1 MKRTILMS
9 LFLCLC
15 LCVGLGAD
23 VHAQEAP
30 PADQLMQDGSQAY
43 QHGDFEQ
50 AVERWTSAVAAYDRS
65 AARPEQIDAL
75 IRLSEAYQSLGRYR
89 TAAIRLDQAKA
100 LAGDRDDPLL
110 SIRILWRRGSLYQ
123 AAGQHAEA
131 ERSLQESLRLAKTL
145 TQAALTAAI
154 LNDLGNLAASQ
165 GKFSDALADYR
176 ESFQTAQAASVKLLA
191 ATSLV
196 NAARVSLP
204 SKQYRESK
212 QRLDQA
218 TGILRELEPSHE
230 QISAFITVGLT
241 YAKLRAFLV
250 ELNQDLTL
258 ASFQALHDAAN
269 AADQLDDRRAS
280 SFAWGYLGKLYE
292 DERRY
297 AEALNVTQQAI
308 LMGQQAAAPEALYRW
323 QWQAGRLLKGLG
335 RPKEAIDAYRQAI
348 VAVQSIRQEVSAAVA
363 EDQPDA
369 SFRETVGAV
378 YFELA
383 DLLLRGSERD
393 ADPQHQ
399 EAVLREARDTVEL
412 FKVAELQ
419 DYFQDDCVQAARSH
433 ATGLEQVSKAAAV
446 IYPIM
451 LQDRLEILVSLPSGM
466 VRKTVPV
473 GAEALTEEIRTF
485 RDFLEK
491 RSTREYLSHAKKL
504 YGWLIQPI
512 EPLWADAGIDT
523 LVIVPD
529 GALRTIPLAALH
541 DGTQFLIKK
550 YAVATTPGVTLTDP
564 RPLDRKGIKLL
575 SVGITE
581 AVQDF
586 PALPHVTR
594 EVETIQ
600 RLYGGTILLNKQFM
614 MSRMEEE
621 LKTHPYS
628 VMHIASHGQFQTEG
642 KDTFLLAYDGK
653 LTMDRLAEYVG
664 MLRFREEPLALITL
678 SACETAAGDDRAALG
693 LAGVAIKA
701 GARSALAS
709 LWFLDDQASSQLV
722 TEFYQQLHD
731 DSVASTAMALQR
743 AQIKFLEHPEY
754 NHPAYWA
761 AFLLLNNWL

>member
-1 MKRTILMS
+1 MTRTILMMLS
-9 LFLCLC
+9 LCLC
-15 LCVGLGAD
+15 AGLGIHVYAE
-23 VHAQEAP
+23 EAP
-30 PADQLMQDGSQAY
+30 SAEQLMKEGSQAY

-50 AVERWTSAVAAYDRS
+50 AVERWAQAVAAYERS

-89 TAAIRLDQAKA
+89 TAALRLDQASV
-100 LAGDRDDPLL
+100 LAGDRDDSLL
-110 SIRILWRRGSLYQ
+110 SIRILWRMGSLYL

-131 ERSLQESLRLAKTL
+131 ERSLQESLRRAKSL
-145 TQAALTAAI
+145 NHAILTAAI
-154 LNDLGNLAASQ
+154 LNDVGNLAAAQ
-165 GKFSDALADYR
+165 GKFDEALAAYT
-176 ESFQTAQAASVKLLA
+176 ESFQTAHAVPAKLLA

-212 QRLDQA
+212 RRLDQA
-218 TGILRELEPSHE
+218 TEILRGLEPSHE

-241 YAKLRAFLV
+241 YAKLRPLLPD
-250 ELNQDLTL
+250 LNTELTL
-258 ASFQALHDAAN
+258 ASFQALHDAARI
-269 AADQLDDRRAS
+269 ADQLGDRRAS

-297 AEALNVTQQAI
+297 VEALEVTTHAI
-308 LMGQQAAAPEALYRW
+308 LMSQQAAAPEALYRW
-323 QWQAGRLLKGLG
+323 QWQAGRLLKALG
-335 RPKEAIDAYRQAI
+335 RSSEAIDAYRKAI
-348 VAVQSIRQEVSAAVA
+348 VAVQSIRPEVSAAA
-363 EDQPDA
+363 SEDQSGA

-378 YFELA
+378 YFQLA
-383 DLLLRGSERD
+383 DLLLQGSERD
-393 ADPQHQ
+393 DDPQKR

-419 DYFQDDCVQAARSH
+419 DYFQDDCVQAAKSRVK
-433 ATGLEQVSKAAAV
+433 GLEGVSKTAAV

-466 VRKTVPV
+466 VRRTVPV
-473 GAEALTEEIRTF
+473 SAEALTEEIRAF
-485 RDFLEK
+485 RTFLEK
-491 RSTREYLSHAKKL
+491 RSTRQYLSHAKTL

-523 LVIVPD
+523 LVMVPD

-541 DGTQFLIKK
+541 DGTEFLIKK

-586 PALPHVTR
+586 PPLPHVAR
-594 EVETIQ
+594 EVETIHQ
-600 RLYGGTILLNKQFM
+600 LYGGTILMNKQFM
-614 MSRMEEE
+614 MSRVEEE

-628 VMHIASHGQFQTEG
+628 VMHIASHGQFQSDSNE
-642 KDTFLLAYDGK
+642 TFLLAYDGK
-653 LTMDRLAEYVG
+653 MTMDRLEEYVG
-664 MLRFREEPLALITL
+664 MLRFREDPLALITL

-722 TEFYQQLHD
+722 TEFYRQLHD
-731 DSVASTAMALQR
+731 DSVASTAIALQR
-743 AQIKFLEHPEY
+743 AQIRFLEHPEY

>member
-1 MKRTILMS
+1 MTRTILVS
-9 LFLCLC
+9 LSLC

-23 VHAQEAP
+23 IYAQEVP
-30 PADQLMQDGSQAY
+30 SVDQLMKEGSQAY

-50 AVERWTSAVAAYDRS
+50 AVERWTSAEAAYERS

-100 LAGDRDDPLL
+100 LAAHRDDSLL
-110 SIRILWRRGSLYQ
+110 SIRIFWRTGSLYQ
-123 AAGQHAEA
+123 AAGQHGEA
-131 ERSLQESLRLAKTL
+131 ERSLQESLRLARTL
-145 TQAALTAAI
+145 PQAALTAAI

-165 GKFSDALADYR
+165 GKFADALAAYT
-176 ESFQTAQAASVKLLA
+176 ESFQTAQAVPVKLLA
-191 ATSLV
+191 ATSQV
-196 NAARVSLP
+196 NAARVSMSL
-204 SKQYRESK
+204 KQYRESK

-218 TGILRELEPSHE
+218 ADILRGLEPSHE

-250 ELNQDLTL
+250 ELNRDLTL
-258 ASFQALHDAAN
+258 ASFQTLHNGAR
-269 AADQLDDRRAS
+269 AADQLGDHRAS

-292 DERRY
+292 DEHRY
-297 AEALNVTQQAI
+297 EEALGVTQQAI
-308 LMGQQAAAPEALYRW
+308 LMGRQAAAPEALYRW
-323 QWQAGRLLKGLG
+323 HWQAGRLLKGLG
-335 RPKEAIDAYRQAI
+335 RPKEAIDSYRQAI
-348 VAVQSIRQEVSAAVA
+348 VAVQSIRPEVSAALA

-393 ADPQHQ
+393 TDPQHQ

-433 ATGLEQVSKAAAV
+433 ATGLELVSKTAAV
-446 IYPIM
+446 IYPII

-473 GAEALTEEIRTF
+473 GAEVLTEEIRAF
-485 RDFLEK
+485 RNFLEK

-504 YGWLIQPI
+504 YEWLIQPI

-586 PALPHVTR
+586 PALPHVSR
-594 EVETIQ
+594 EVETIH

-614 MSRMEEE
+614 MSRVEEE
-621 LKTHPYS
+621 LKAHPYS
-628 VMHIASHGQFQTEG
+628 VMHIASHGQFQSEG

-653 LTMDRLAEYVG
+653 MTMDRLEEYVG

-709 LWFLDDQASSQLV
+709 LWFLDDQASSKLV

-743 AQIKFLEHPEY
+743 AQMKFLEHPEY

>member
-1 MKRTILMS
+1 MTRTILMGLS
-9 LFLCLC
+9 LC

-23 VHAQEAP
+23 VHAQEA
-30 PADQLMQDGSQAY
+30 ATVDQLMKEGSQAY

-50 AVERWTSAVAAYDRS
+50 AVERWTQAAAAYDQS
-65 AARPEQIDAL
+65 SARPEQIDAL
-75 IRLSEAYQSLGRYR
+75 IRVSEAYQALGRNR
-89 TAAIRLDQAKA
+89 TAALRLDQAKA
-100 LAGDRDDPLL
+100 LAADRDDPLL
-110 SIRILWRRGSLYQ
+110 SIRILWRTGSLYQ
-123 AAGQHAEA
+123 AAGQHEEA
-131 ERSLQESLRLAKTL
+131 ERSLQESLRLAKTIPVPV
-145 TQAALTAAI
+145 LTAAI
-154 LNDLGNLAASQ
+154 LNDLGNLAVSQ
-165 GKFSDALADYR
+165 GKFADALAAYNA
-176 ESFQTAQAASVKLLA
+176 SFEMAQAVPAKLLA

-196 NAARVSLP
+196 NAARVLLT
-204 SKQYRESK
+204 SKQHRESK
-212 QRLDQA
+212 ARLDQA
-218 TGILRELEPSHE
+218 AEILRELEPSHE
-230 QISAFITVGLT
+230 QIRAFITVGLT
-241 YAKLRAFLV
+241 YAKLRPLLTD
-250 ELNQDLTL
+250 LNAELTL
-258 ASFQALHDAAN
+258 AAFQALHDAARV
-269 AADQLDDRRAS
+269 ADQLGDRRAS

-297 AEALNVTQQAI
+297 AEALDVTQHAI
-308 LMGQQAAAPEALYRW
+308 LMSQQAAAPEAQYRW
-323 QWQAGRLLKGLG
+323 HWQAGRLLKGLG
-335 RPKEAIDAYRQAI
+335 KPGEAIDAYRKAI
-348 VAVQSIRQEVSAAVA
+348 AAVQSIRPEVSAAVS
-363 EDQPDA
+363 EDQPEA

-383 DLLLRGSERD
+383 DLLLRGSDRND
-393 ADPQHQ
+393 DPQRR

-419 DYFQDDCVQAARSH
+419 DYFQDDCVRAARSH
-433 ATGLEQVSKAAAV
+433 ATGLETVSKTAAV

-473 GAEALTEEIRTF
+473 GAEALTEEIRSF
-485 RDFLEK
+485 RNFLEK
-491 RSTREYLSHAKKL
+491 RSTRQYLSHAKKL
-504 YGWLIQPI
+504 HEWLIQPI
-512 EPLWADAGIDT
+512 EPLWADVGIDT

-550 YAVATTPGVTLTDP
+550 YAIATTPGVTLTDP
-564 RPLDRKGIKLL
+564 RPLDRKGIKIL

-586 PALPHVTR
+586 PALPHVSR
-594 EVETIQ
+594 EVETIHQ
-600 RLYGGTILLNKQFM
+600 LYGGTILLNKQFM
-614 MSRMEEE
+614 MSRVEEE

-628 VMHIASHGQFQTEG
+628 VMHIASHGQFQSEG

-653 LTMDRLAEYVG
+653 MTMDRLEEYVG
-664 MLRFREEPLALITL
+664 MLRFREDPLALITL

-731 DSVASTAMALQR
+731 ESVPSTAMALQR
-743 AQIKFLEHPEY
+743 AQIRFLEHPEY

>member
-1 MKRTILMS
+1 MTRTILVS
-9 LFLCLC
+9 LSLC
-15 LCVGLGAD
+15 LCVGLGVD
-23 VHAQEAP
+23 IHAQEAP
-30 PADQLMQDGSQAY
+30 PADQLMKDGSQAY

-50 AVERWTSAVAAYDRS
+50 AVERWTSAEAAYEKS

-89 TAAIRLDQAKA
+89 TAAIRLDQAKT
-100 LAGDRDDPLL
+100 LAADRGDSLL
-110 SIRILWRRGSLYQ
+110 SIRILWRTGSLYQ
-123 AAGQHAEA
+123 AGGQHAEA
-131 ERSLQESLRLAKTL
+131 ERSLQESFRLAKTL
-145 TQAALTAAI
+145 PQDSLTAAI

-165 GKFSDALADYR
+165 GKFADALAAYR
-176 ESFQTAQAASVKLLA
+176 ESFQTAQAASMKLLA
-191 ATSLV
+191 ATSQV

-204 SKQYRESK
+204 LKQYRECK

-218 TGILRELEPSHE
+218 TGILRGLEPSHE
-230 QISAFITVGLT
+230 QISAFITAGLT

-250 ELNQDLTL
+250 ELNTDLTL
-258 ASFQALHDAAN
+258 AAFQALHDAAR
-269 AADQLDDRRAS
+269 AADQLGDRRAS

-297 AEALNVTQQAI
+297 AEALNVTQHAI

-323 QWQAGRLLKGLG
+323 QWQAGRVLKALG
-335 RPKEAIDAYRQAI
+335 RPKDAIDSYRQAI
-348 VAVQSIRQEVSAAVA
+348 VAVQSIRPEVSAAVA

-433 ATGLEQVSKAAAV
+433 ATGLELVSKTAAV

-473 GAEALTEEIRTF
+473 GAEALTEEIRAF
-485 RDFLEK
+485 RNLLEK

-529 GALRTIPLAALH
+529 GPLRTIPLAALH

-564 RPLDRKGIKLL
+564 RPLDRKGIKIL

-586 PALPHVTR
+586 PALPYVSR

-614 MSRMEEE
+614 MSRVEEE
-621 LKTHPYS
+621 LKAHPYS
-628 VMHIASHGQFQTEG
+628 VMHIASHGQFQSEG

-653 LTMDRLAEYVG
+653 MTMDRLSEYVG

-743 AQIKFLEHPEY
+743 AQIKFLEDPEY

>member
-1 MKRTILMS
+1 MTRTMLVS
-9 LFLCLC
+9 LSLCL
-15 LCVGLGAD
+15 LVGFGAG
-23 VHAQEAP
+23 VEAKEAP
-30 PADQLMQDGSQAY
+30 AVDQLMKHGSQAY

-50 AVERWTSAVAAYDRS
+50 AVERWTEATAVYEKS

-75 IRLSEAYQSLGRYR
+75 IRLSEAYQSLGRYQ

-100 LAGDRDDPLL
+100 LAAGMDNSLL
-110 SIRILWRRGSLYQ
+110 SIRILWRTGNLYQ
-123 AAGQHAEA
+123 AGGQYAEA
-131 ERSLQESLRLAKTL
+131 EQSLRESLRLARTL
-145 TQAALTAAI
+145 PQAELTAAI
-154 LNDLGNLAASQ
+154 LNDLGNLAAAQ
-165 GKFSDALADYR
+165 GKFDDALAAYS
-176 ESFQTAQAASVKLLA
+176 ECFQMAQAVPVKLLA
-191 ATSLV
+191 ATSQV
-196 NAARVSLP
+196 NAARLLLST
-204 SKQYRESK
+204 KQYRDSK

-218 TGILRELEPSHE
+218 AGILRELEPSHE

-250 ELNQDLTL
+250 ELNRDLTL
-258 ASFQALHDAAN
+258 AAFQALHDAART
-269 AADQLDDRRAS
+269 ADRLGDLRGS
-280 SFAWGYLGKLYE
+280 SFAWGHLGKLYE
-292 DERRY
+292 NERRY
-297 AEALNVTQQAI
+297 TEALGVTQQAI
-308 LMGQQAAAPEALYRW
+308 LMGQQASAPEALYRW
-323 QWQAGRLLKGLG
+323 HWQAGRLLKGLG
-335 RPKEAIDAYRQAI
+335 RSKEAIDSYRRAI
-348 VAVQSIRQEVSAAVA
+348 VAVQSIRPEVSAMTA
-363 EDQPDA
+363 EEQAGA
-369 SFRETVGAV
+369 SFREAVGAV

-383 DLLLRGSERD
+383 DLLLQGTDRD
-393 ADPQHQ
+393 VDPQHR
-399 EAVLREARDTVEL
+399 EAILREARDTVEL

-419 DYFQDDCVQAARSH
+419 DYFQDDCVQAAKSQAR
-433 ATGLEQVSKAAAV
+433 GLEQVSKTAAV

-473 GAEALTEEIRTF
+473 GAETLTEEIRAF
-485 RDFLEK
+485 RTFLEK
-491 RSTREYLSHAKKL
+491 RSTRQYLAHAKTL

-512 EPLWADAGIDT
+512 EPLWAGAGIDT

-541 DGTQFLIKK
+541 DGKEFLIKK

-564 RPLDRKGIKLL
+564 RPLDRKSIKLL

-586 PALPHVTR
+586 PALPHVSR
-594 EVETIQ
+594 ELETIHQ
-600 RLYGGTILLNKQFM
+600 LYGGTSLLNKQFM
-614 MSRMEEE
+614 MSRVQEE
-621 LKTHPYS
+621 LKAHPYS
-628 VMHIASHGQFQTEG
+628 VMHIASHGQFQSDSNE
-642 KDTFLLAYDGK
+642 TFLLAYDGK
-653 LTMDRLAEYVG
+653 MTMDRLEEYVG

-722 TEFYQQLHD
+722 TEFYRQLHD

-743 AQIKFLEHPEY
+743 AQIKFLDNPEY
-754 NHPAYWA
+754 SHPAYWA

>member
-1 MKRTILMS
+1 MKYIIFVS
-9 LFLCLC
+9 LSLC

-23 VHAQEAP
+23 IQAQEMD
-30 PADQLMQDGSQAY
+30 PADQLMRGGSQAY
-43 QHGDFEQ
+43 QRGDFEQ
-50 AVERWTSAVAAYDRS
+50 AVERWTQAAAAYERS

-75 IRLSEAYQSLGRYR
+75 IHLSEAYQSLGRYR

-100 LAGDRDDPLL
+100 LTADTDDSVLR
-110 SIRILWRRGSLYQ
+110 IRILWRTGSLYQ

-131 ERSLQESLRLAKTL
+131 EGSLQEALKRAKTL
-145 TQAALTAAI
+145 PQAALTAAI
-154 LNDLGNLAASQ
+154 LNDLGNLFASQ
-165 GKFSDALADYR
+165 GRFADALAAYA
-176 ESFQTAQAASVKLLA
+176 ESSETAQSSSLKLLA
-191 ATSLV
+191 ATSQV
-196 NAARVSLP
+196 NAARVLLP
-204 SKQYRESK
+204 LKQYHESK
-212 QRLDQA
+212 TRLDQA
-218 TGILRELEPSHE
+218 ADILHGLEPSHE
-230 QISAFITVGLT
+230 QINAFITVGLT
-241 YAKLRAFLV
+241 YAKLRALLV
-250 ELNQDLTL
+250 ELKADLTL
-258 ASFQALHDAAN
+258 ASFQALQDAARI
-269 AADQLDDRRAS
+269 ADQLGDWRAS
-280 SFAWGYLGKLYE
+280 SFAWGYMGKLYE

-297 AEALNVTQQAI
+297 TDALGVTQNAI
-308 LMGQQAAAPEALYRW
+308 LMGRQAAAPEALYRW
-323 QWQAGRLLKGLG
+323 HWQAGRVLKALE
-335 RPKEAIDAYRQAI
+335 RPKEAIDAYRQSI
-348 VAVQSIRQEVSAAVA
+348 VAVQSIRPEVSAVVA

-369 SFRETVGAV
+369 SFRATVGAV

-399 EAVLREARDTVEL
+399 ETVLREARDTVEL

-433 ATGLEQVSKAAAV
+433 ATGLERVSKTAAV

-466 VRKTVPV
+466 VRKTIPV
-473 GAEALTEEIRTF
+473 GAEELTVEIRAF
-485 RDFLEK
+485 RNFLEK
-491 RSTREYLSHAKKL
+491 RTTREYLSHAKKL

-512 EPLWADAGIDT
+512 EPLWAGVGIDT
-523 LVIVPD
+523 LVFVPD

-541 DGTQFLIKK
+541 DGTQFLIEK

-564 RPLDRKGIKLL
+564 RPLDRKSIKLL

-586 PALPHVTR
+586 PALPHVSR

-614 MSRMEEE
+614 MSRVEEE
-621 LKTHPYS
+621 LRAHPYS
-628 VMHIASHGQFQTEG
+628 VMHIASHGQFQSEG

-653 LTMDRLAEYVG
+653 MTMDRLEKYVG

-731 DSVASTAMALQR
+731 DSVVSTAMALQR

-754 NHPAYWA
+754 NHPTYWA

>member
-1 MKRTILMS
+1 MTRTILMS
-9 LFLCLC
+9 LSLCLS
-15 LCVGLGAD
+15 VGLGAD
-23 VHAQEAP
+23 IHAQEAP
-30 PADQLMQDGSQAY
+30 PVDQLMQDGSQAY

-50 AVERWTSAVAAYDRS
+50 AVERWTQAVAAYERS
-65 AARPEQIDAL
+65 SARPEQIDAL

-100 LAGDRDDPLL
+100 LVADRDDSLL
-110 SIRILWRRGSLYQ
+110 SIRILWRTGSLYQ
-123 AAGQHAEA
+123 ATGQQAEA
-131 ERSLQESLRLAKTL
+131 ERSLQESLRRAKTL
-145 TQAALTAAI
+145 TQTALSASI

-165 GKFSDALADYR
+165 GKFAEALAAYT
-176 ESFQTAQAASVKLLA
+176 ESFQTAQAVPVKLLA

-196 NAARVSLP
+196 NAARVSVPL
-204 SKQYRESK
+204 KQYRESK

-218 TGILRELEPSHE
+218 ADILRGLEPSHG

-250 ELNQDLTL
+250 ELNKDLTL
-258 ASFQALHDAAN
+258 VAFQALHDAAR
-269 AADQLDDRRAS
+269 AADQLGDRRAS
-280 SFAWGYLGKLYE
+280 SFAWGYMGKLYE

-297 AEALNVTQQAI
+297 AEALDVTQHAI
-308 LMGQQAAAPEALYRW
+308 LMSQQAAAPEALYRW
-323 QWQAGRLLKGLG
+323 HWQAGRLLKGLG

-348 VAVQSIRQEVSAAVA
+348 VAVQSIRPEVSAALA

-383 DLLLRGSERD
+383 DLLLRGSDRD
-393 ADPQHQ
+393 ADPQHR

-433 ATGLEQVSKAAAV
+433 ATGLEQVSKTAAV

-473 GAEALTEEIRTF
+473 GAEELTEEIRAF
-485 RDFLEK
+485 RNFLEK

-512 EPLWADAGIDT
+512 EPLWVDAGIDT

-550 YAVATTPGVTLTDP
+550 YAVATTPGLTLTDP

-575 SVGITE
+575 SVGITD

-586 PALPHVTR
+586 PALPHVSR
-594 EVETIQ
+594 EVETIHQ
-600 RLYGGTILLNKQFM
+600 LFGGTMLLNKQFM
-614 MSRMEEE
+614 MSRVEEE
-621 LKTHPYS
+621 LKTHPYT
-628 VMHIASHGQFQTEG
+628 VMHIASHGQFQSEG

-653 LTMDRLAEYVG
+653 MTMDRLEEYVG

-731 DSVASTAMALQR
+731 DSVASTAVALQR
-743 AQIKFLEHPEY
+743 AQIKFLENPEY

>member
-1 MKRTILMS
+1 MIRTMLVGLS
-9 LFLCLC
+9 LCL
-15 LCVGLGAD
+15 LVGLGPDIEAK
-23 VHAQEAP
+23 EAP
-30 PADQLMQDGSQAY
+30 SVDQLMKDGSRAY

-50 AVERWTSAVAAYDRS
+50 AVERWTEAAAAYEQS

-75 IRLSEAYQSLGRYR
+75 IRLSEAYQSLGRYQ

-100 LAGDRDDPLL
+100 LAAGIDNSLL
-110 SIRILWRRGSLYQ
+110 SIRILWRTGNLYQ
-123 AAGQHAEA
+123 AGGQYAEA
-131 ERSLQESLRLAKTL
+131 EQSLQESLRLAKTL
-145 TQAALTAAI
+145 PQAALTAAI
-154 LNDLGNLAASQ
+154 LNDLGNLAAAQ
-165 GKFSDALADYR
+165 GKSAAALAAYS
-176 ESFQTAQAASVKLLA
+176 ESFQTAQAVPAKLLA
-191 ATSLV
+191 ATSQV
-196 NAARVSLP
+196 NAARALLS

-212 QRLDQA
+212 MKLDQA
-218 TGILRELEPSHE
+218 AGILRGLDPSHD
-230 QISAFITVGLT
+230 QISALMTVGLT

-250 ELNQDLTL
+250 ELNRDLTL
-258 ASFQALHDAAN
+258 AAFQALHDAAKT
-269 AADQLDDRRAS
+269 ADRLGDRRAS
-280 SFAWGYLGKLYE
+280 SFAWGHMGKLYE
-292 DERRY
+292 DEHRY
-297 AEALNVTQQAI
+297 TESLGVTQQAI
-308 LMGQQAAAPEALYRW
+308 LMGRQAAAPEALYRW
-323 QWQAGRLLKGLG
+323 QWQAGRLLKALG

-348 VAVQSIRQEVSAAVA
+348 IAVQSIRPEVSAVTA
-363 EDQPDA
+363 EEQAGA

-383 DLLLRGSERD
+383 DLLLRGADRD
-393 ADPQHQ
+393 TDAKHR
-399 EAVLREARDTVEL
+399 EAILREARDTVEL

-419 DYFQDDCVQAARSH
+419 DYFHDECVQAAKAQ
-433 ATGLEQVSKAAAV
+433 ATGLEKVSKTAVV

-473 GAEALTEEIRTF
+473 SAEALTEEVRAFRT
-485 RDFLEK
+485 FLEK
-491 RSTREYLSHAKKL
+491 RSTRQYLAHAKTL

-512 EPLWADAGIDT
+512 EPLWANVGIDT

-564 RPLDRKGIKLL
+564 RPLDRKSIKLL

-581 AVQDF
+581 AVQNF
-586 PALPHVTR
+586 PALPHVAR
-594 EVETIQ
+594 ELETIH
-600 RLYGGTILLNKQFM
+600 RLYGGTSLLNKQFM
-614 MSRMEEE
+614 MSRVEEE
-621 LKTHPYS
+621 LKANPYS
-628 VMHIASHGQFQTEG
+628 IMHIASHGQFQSEG

-653 LTMDRLAEYVG
+653 MTMDRLEEYVG

-731 DSVASTAMALQR
+731 DSVASTAVALQR
-743 AQIKFLEHPEY
+743 AQIKFLEHPDY

>member
-1 MKRTILMS
+1 MR
-9 LFLCLC
+9 
-15 LCVGLGAD
+15 
-23 VHAQEAP
+23 
-30 PADQLMQDGSQAY
+30 DGSQAY

-50 AVERWTSAVAAYDRS
+50 AVERWTEAEAAYEKS

-100 LAGDRDDPLL
+100 LAAGTDDALL
-110 SIRILWRRGSLYQ
+110 TIRILWRTGSLYQ
-123 AAGQHAEA
+123 AAGQHEEA

-145 TQAALTAAI
+145 PQAALTAAI

-165 GKFSDALADYR
+165 GKFDDALAAYT
-176 ESFQTAQAASVKLLA
+176 ESFQTAQAASLKLLA

-218 TGILRELEPSHE
+218 TGILRGLEPSHE

-250 ELNQDLTL
+250 ELNKDLTL
-258 ASFQALHDAAN
+258 ASFQALHDAAR
-269 AADQLDDRRAS
+269 AADQLGDRRAS

-297 AEALNVTQQAI
+297 AEALGVTQQAI

-323 QWQAGRLLKGLG
+323 QWQAGRVLKALG
-335 RPKEAIDAYRQAI
+335 RPKEAIDSYRQAI
-348 VAVQSIRQEVSAAVA
+348 VAVQSIRPEVSAAIA

-433 ATGLEQVSKAAAV
+433 ATGLELVSKTAAV

-473 GAEALTEEIRTF
+473 GAEALTEEIRAF

-491 RSTREYLSHAKKL
+491 RSTRQYLSHAKKL

-541 DGTQFLIKK
+541 DGTISHQEICCGDNTRRHAHGSSAAGSQRHQASFCGHHRGRARFSGATPCLARGGDHPATVWWHHPPEQTI
-550 YAVATTPGVTLTDP
+550 YDVSGGGRTESASLLGHAYRVPWAVPERRQRHVPARLRWQDDDGPAVRVRGHASFSRRALGPDHP
-564 RPLDRKGIKLL
+564 ERLRDRCGGRPSRARFGRCGDQGRGTER
-575 SVGITE
+575 VGI
-581 AVQDF
+581 AVV
-586 PALPHVTR
+586 P
-594 EVETIQ
+594 
-600 RLYGGTILLNKQFM
+600 
-614 MSRMEEE
+614 
-621 LKTHPYS
+621 
-628 VMHIASHGQFQTEG
+628 
-642 KDTFLLAYDGK
+642 
-653 LTMDRLAEYVG
+653 
-664 MLRFREEPLALITL
+664 
-678 SACETAAGDDRAALG
+678 
-693 LAGVAIKA
+693 
-701 GARSALAS
+701 
-709 LWFLDDQASSQLV
+709 
-722 TEFYQQLHD
+722 
-731 DSVASTAMALQR
+731 
-743 AQIKFLEHPEY
+743 
-754 NHPAYWA
+754 
-761 AFLLLNNWL
+761 

>member
-1 MKRTILMS
+1 MTRTILAS
-9 LFLCLC
+9 LSLCLS
-15 LCVGLGAD
+15 VGLGAD
-23 VHAQEAP
+23 IYAQEAP
-30 PADQLMQDGSQAY
+30 PVDQLMQGGSQAY
-43 QHGDFEQ
+43 QRGDFEQ
-50 AVERWTSAVAAYDRS
+50 AVERWTQAVAAYERS

-75 IRLSEAYQSLGRYR
+75 IRLSEAYQLLGRYR
-89 TAAIRLDQAKA
+89 LAAIQLDQAKT
-100 LAGDRDDPLL
+100 LATVRDDSLL
-110 SIRILWRRGSLYQ
+110 PIRILWRTGSLYQ

-131 ERSLQESLRLAKTL
+131 ERSLQEALRRAKTL
-145 TQAALTAAI
+145 SQDGLMAAI

-165 GKFSDALADYR
+165 GKFADALAAYT
-176 ESFQTAQAASVKLLA
+176 ECFQAAQAVPVKLLA
-191 ATSLV
+191 ATSQV
-196 NAARVSLP
+196 NAARVLLP
-204 SKQYRESK
+204 LKQYRESK
-212 QRLDQA
+212 TQLDQA
-218 TGILRELEPSHE
+218 AGILRGLEPSHE

-250 ELNQDLTL
+250 ELNADLTR
-258 ASFQALHDAAN
+258 AAYQALHDAARG
-269 AADQLDDRRAS
+269 ADQLGDQRAS
-280 SFAWGYLGKLYE
+280 SFAWGYMGKLYE

-297 AEALNVTQQAI
+297 AEALDVTQQAI
-308 LMGQQAAAPEALYRW
+308 LMGRQATAPDALYRW
-323 QWQAGRLLKGLG
+323 HWQAGRLLKALG
-335 RPKEAIDAYRQAI
+335 RSKEAISTYRQAI
-348 VAVQSIRQEVSAAVA
+348 VAVQSIRLEVSAAIA
-363 EDQPDA
+363 EDQPGA

-383 DLLLRGSERD
+383 DLLLRGSEQD
-393 ADPQHQ
+393 ADPLHQ

-433 ATGLEQVSKAAAV
+433 ATGLEFVSKTAAV

-466 VRKTVPV
+466 VKKTVPV
-473 GAEALTEEIRTF
+473 GAGALTEEIRTF
-485 RDFLEK
+485 RNSLEK
-491 RSTREYLSHAKKL
+491 RTTREYLSHAKKL

-523 LVIVPD
+523 LVFVPD

-550 YAVATTPGVTLTDP
+550 YAVATTPGVTLTDS

-586 PALPHVTR
+586 PALPHVSR
-594 EVETIQ
+594 EIETIH
-600 RLYGGTILLNKQFM
+600 RLYGGTSLLNDQFM
-614 MSRMEEE
+614 MSRVAEE
-621 LKTHPYS
+621 LKAHPYS
-628 VMHIASHGQFQTEG
+628 IMHIASHGQFHSEG

-653 LTMDRLAEYVG
+653 MTMDRLEEYVG

-709 LWFLDDQASSQLV
+709 LWFLDDEASSLLV

-731 DSVASTAMALQR
+731 DSVVSKAMALQR
-743 AQIKFLEHPEY
+743 AQIRFLENPEY

>member
-1 MKRTILMS
+1 MKRTILVS
-9 LFLCLC
+9 LSLCLS
-15 LCVGLGAD
+15 VGLGAD
-23 VHAQEAP
+23 IQAQEAP
-30 PADQLMQDGSQAY
+30 PVDQLMQDGSHAY

-50 AVERWTSAVAAYDRS
+50 AVEHWTQAAAAYERS

-100 LAGDRDDPLL
+100 LVADTDDSLL
-110 SIRILWRRGSLYQ
+110 PIRILWRMGSLYQ
-123 AAGQHAEA
+123 ATGQQAEA
-131 ERSLQESLRLAKTL
+131 ERSLQESLRRAKTL
-145 TQAALTAAI
+145 TQATLTAAI

-165 GKFSDALADYR
+165 GKFADALAAYT
-176 ESFQTAQAASVKLLA
+176 ESFETAQAASVKLLA

-196 NAARVSLP
+196 NAARVLLP
-204 SKQYRESK
+204 SRQYRESK
-212 QRLDQA
+212 TRLDQA
-218 TGILRELEPSHE
+218 ADILRGLEPSHG

-241 YAKLRAFLV
+241 YAKLRALLV
-250 ELNQDLTL
+250 ELNTDLTL
-258 ASFQALHDAAN
+258 AAFQALQDAAR
-269 AADQLDDRRAS
+269 AADQLVDRRAS

-297 AEALNVTQQAI
+297 AEALSVTQHAI
-308 LMGQQAAAPEALYRW
+308 LMSQQAGAPEALYRW
-323 QWQAGRLLKGLG
+323 HWQAGRLLKGLG

-348 VAVQSIRQEVSAAVA
+348 VAVQSIRPEVSAAIA

-383 DLLLRGSERD
+383 DLLLRGSEGD

-433 ATGLEQVSKAAAV
+433 ATGLELVSKTAAV

-473 GAEALTEEIRTF
+473 GAEALTEEIRAF
-485 RDFLEK
+485 RNFLEK

-586 PALPHVTR
+586 PALPHVSR
-594 EVETIQ
+594 EVETIHQ
-600 RLYGGTILLNKQFM
+600 LYGGTILLNKEFM
-614 MSRMEEE
+614 MSRVEEE
-621 LKTHPYS
+621 LKAHPYS
-628 VMHIASHGQFQTEG
+628 VMHIASHGQFQSEG

-653 LTMDRLAEYVG
+653 MTMDRLEEYVG

>member
-1 MKRTILMS
+1 MTRTILVMLS
-9 LFLCLC
+9 LCLSM
-15 LCVGLGAD
+15 GFGAG
-23 VHAQEAP
+23 VEAQEAP
-30 PADQLMQDGSQAY
+30 SVDQLMKDGSQAY

-50 AVERWTSAVAAYDRS
+50 AVERWTEAAAAYERS
-65 AARPEQIDAL
+65 AARLEQIDAL
-75 IRLSEAYQSLGRYR
+75 IRLSEAYQSLGRNR
-89 TAAIRLDQAKA
+89 TAAIQLDQAKT
-100 LAGDRDDPLL
+100 LISDRDDPLL
-110 SIRILWRRGSLYQ
+110 SIRTLWRTGSLYQ
-123 AAGQHAEA
+123 AGGQYADAEL
-131 ERSLQESLRLAKTL
+131 SLQEALRRVKTL
-145 TQAALTAAI
+145 SQPALTAAI
-154 LNDLGNLAASQ
+154 LNDLGNVAASQ
-165 GKFSDALADYR
+165 GKFAAALASYHD
-176 ESFQTAQAASVKLLA
+176 SFQTAQAVPAKLLA
-191 ATSLV
+191 ATSQV

-204 SKQYRESK
+204 LKQYRDSK

-218 TGILRELEPSHE
+218 ADIVRGLEPSHE

-241 YAKLRAFLV
+241 YAKLRPFLV
-250 ELNQDLTL
+250 ELNADLTL
-258 ASFQALHDAAN
+258 AAFQALHDAART
-269 AADQLDDRRAS
+269 ADQLGDRRGS
-280 SFAWGYLGKLYE
+280 SFAWGHLGKLYE
-292 DERRY
+292 EERRY
-297 AEALNVTQQAI
+297 TEALGVTQQAI
-308 LMGQQAAAPEALYRW
+308 LMGQQASAPEALYRW
-323 QWQAGRLLKGLG
+323 HWQAGRLLKGLG
-335 RPKEAIDAYRQAI
+335 RPKEAIHAYRQAI
-348 VAVQSIRQEVSAAVA
+348 VAVQSIRPEVTAAVA

-383 DLLLRGSERD
+383 DLLLQGADRD
-393 ADPQHQ
+393 ADPKHR
-399 EAVLREARDTVEL
+399 EAILREARDTVEL

-433 ATGLEQVSKAAAV
+433 ATGLEQVSKTAAV

-451 LQDRLEILVSLPSGM
+451 LQDRLEILVSLPSGI

-473 GAEALTEEIRTF
+473 GAEALTEEIRAF
-485 RDFLEK
+485 RTFLEK
-491 RSTREYLSHAKKL
+491 RSTRQYLSHAKTL
-504 YGWLIQPI
+504 YGWLIEPI
-512 EPLWADAGIDT
+512 EPLWANAGIDT

-586 PALPHVTR
+586 PALPYVAR
-594 EVETIQ
+594 ELETIHG
-600 RLYGGTILLNKQFM
+600 LFGGTSLLNKQFM
-614 MSRMEEE
+614 MSRVEEE

-628 VMHIASHGQFQTEG
+628 IMHIASHGQFQSDSNE
-642 KDTFLLAYDGK
+642 TFLLAYDGK
-653 LTMDRLAEYVG
+653 MTMDRLEEYVG

-722 TEFYQQLHD
+722 TEFYRQLHD

-743 AQIKFLEHPEY
+743 AQIKFLDDPEY
-754 NHPAYWA
+754 QHPAYWA

>member
-1 MKRTILMS
+1 MKGQIILGLS
-9 LFLCLC
+9 VLLSVAYVA
-15 LCVGLGAD
+15 VG
-23 VHAQEAP
+23 HAQEAP
-30 PADQLMQDGSQAY
+30 PVDQLMMDGSQAY

-50 AVERWTSAVAAYDRS
+50 AVERWTSAEAAFEKS

-100 LAGDRDDPLL
+100 LAVDRDDSLL
-110 SIRILWRRGSLYQ
+110 QIRILWRTGSLYQ
-123 AAGQHAEA
+123 AAGKHAEA
-131 ERSLQESLRLAKTL
+131 ERSLQESLRRAKTL
-145 TQAALTAAI
+145 PQAALTAAI

-165 GKFSDALADYR
+165 GKFADALDAYN

-191 ATSLV
+191 ATSLI

-204 SKQYRESK
+204 LKQYREGK
-212 QRLDQA
+212 TRLDQA
-218 TGILRELEPSHE
+218 ADILRGLEPSHE

-241 YAKLRAFLV
+241 YAKLRASLV
-250 ELNQDLTL
+250 ELNRDLTL
-258 ASFQALHDAAN
+258 AAFQALHDAARV
-269 AADQLDDRRAS
+269 ADQLGDRRAS

-297 AEALNVTQQAI
+297 AEALDVTQHAI
-308 LMGQQAAAPEALYRW
+308 LMSQQAAAPEALYRW

-348 VAVQSIRQEVSAAVA
+348 VAVQSIRPEVSAAIA

-433 ATGLEQVSKAAAV
+433 ATGLELVSKTAAV

-473 GAEALTEEIRTF
+473 GAEALTEEIRAF
-485 RDFLEK
+485 RNFLEK

-564 RPLDRKGIKLL
+564 RPLDRKGIKIL

-586 PALPHVTR
+586 PALPHVSL

-600 RLYGGTILLNKQFM
+600 RLYGGTVLLNKQFM
-614 MSRMEEE
+614 MSRVEEE
-621 LKTHPYS
+621 LKAHPYS
-628 VMHIASHGQFQTEG
+628 VMHIASHGQFQSDSNE
-642 KDTFLLAYDGK
+642 TFLLAYDGK
-653 LTMDRLAEYVG
+653 MTMDRLEEYVG

>member
-1 MKRTILMS
+1 MKGQIILGLS
-9 LFLCLC
+9 VLLSVAYVA
-15 LCVGLGAD
+15 VG
-23 VHAQEAP
+23 HAQEAP
-30 PADQLMQDGSQAY
+30 SADQLMKDGSQAY

-50 AVERWTSAVAAYDRS
+50 AVERWTQAAASYERS
-65 AARPEQIDAL
+65 AARSEQIDAL
-75 IRLSEAYQSLGRYR
+75 IRLSEAYQSLGSYR

-100 LAGDRDDPLL
+100 LVADSDDSLL
-110 SIRILWRRGSLYQ
+110 PIRILWRRGSLYQ

-131 ERSLQESLRLAKTL
+131 ERSLQESLRRAKTL

-165 GKFSDALADYR
+165 GKFADALAAYR
-176 ESFQTAQAASVKLLA
+176 ESFQTAQAASVTLLA

-204 SKQYRESK
+204 LKQYRESK

-218 TGILRELEPSHE
+218 AGILRGLEPSHE
-230 QISAFITVGLT
+230 QIGAFITVGLT
-241 YAKLRAFLV
+241 YAKLRASLV
-250 ELNQDLTL
+250 EMNTDLTL
-258 ASFQALHDAAN
+258 AAFQALHDAAR
-269 AADQLDDRRAS
+269 AADQLGDRRAS

-292 DERRY
+292 DEHRY
-297 AEALNVTQQAI
+297 AEALDVTQHAI
-308 LMGQQAAAPEALYRW
+308 LMSRQAAAPEALYRW

-433 ATGLEQVSKAAAV
+433 ATGLELVSKTAAV

-473 GAEALTEEIRTF
+473 GVEALTEEIRAF
-485 RDFLEK
+485 RNFLEK

-504 YGWLIQPI
+504 YEWLIEPI

-586 PALPHVTR
+586 PALPHVSR

-614 MSRMEEE
+614 MSRVEEE
-621 LKTHPYS
+621 LKAHPYS
-628 VMHIASHGQFQTEG
+628 VMHIASHGQFQSDSNE
-642 KDTFLLAYDGK
+642 TFLLAYDGK
-653 LTMDRLAEYVG
+653 MTMDRLEEYVG

>member
-1 MKRTILMS
+1 L
-9 LFLCLC
+9 
-15 LCVGLGAD
+15 
-23 VHAQEAP
+23 
-30 PADQLMQDGSQAY
+30 
-43 QHGDFEQ
+43 
-50 AVERWTSAVAAYDRS
+50 
-65 AARPEQIDAL
+65 
-75 IRLSEAYQSLGRYR
+75 
-89 TAAIRLDQAKA
+89 
-100 LAGDRDDPLL
+100 
-110 SIRILWRRGSLYQ
+110 
-123 AAGQHAEA
+123 
-131 ERSLQESLRLAKTL
+131 
-145 TQAALTAAI
+145 
-154 LNDLGNLAASQ
+154 
-165 GKFSDALADYR
+165 
-176 ESFQTAQAASVKLLA
+176 
-191 ATSLV
+191 
-196 NAARVSLP
+196 
-204 SKQYRESK
+204 KQYRESK
-212 QRLDQA
+212 RRLDQA
-218 TGILRELEPSHE
+218 ADSLRGLEPSHE

-241 YAKLRAFLV
+241 YAKLRSFLV
-250 ELNQDLTL
+250 ELNRDLTL
-258 ASFQALHDAAN
+258 ASFQTLHNGAR
-269 AADQLDDRRAS
+269 AADQLGDRRAS

-292 DERRY
+292 DEHRY
-297 AEALNVTQQAI
+297 EEALGVTQQAI
-308 LMGQQAAAPEALYRW
+308 LMSQQAAAPEALYRW
-323 QWQAGRLLKGLG
+323 HWQAGRLLKGLG
-335 RPKEAIDAYRQAI
+335 RPKEAIDSYRQAI
-348 VAVQSIRQEVSAAVA
+348 VAVQSIRPEVSAALA

-393 ADPQHQ
+393 TDPQHQ

-433 ATGLEQVSKAAAV
+433 ATGLELVSKTAAV
-446 IYPIM
+446 IYPII

-473 GAEALTEEIRTF
+473 GAEVLTEEIRAF
-485 RDFLEK
+485 RNFLEK

-504 YGWLIQPI
+504 YEWLIQPI

-586 PALPHVTR
+586 PALPHVSR
-594 EVETIQ
+594 EVETIH
-600 RLYGGTILLNKQFM
+600 RLYGGTTLLNKEFI
-614 MSRMEEE
+614 MSRVEEE
-621 LKTHPYS
+621 LKAHPYS
-628 VMHIASHGQFQTEG
+628 VMHIASHGQFQSEG

-653 LTMDRLAEYVG
+653 MTMDRLEEYVG

>member
-1 MKRTILMS
+1 MKGQIILGLS
-9 LFLCLC
+9 ILLSVAYVA
-15 LCVGLGAD
+15 VG
-23 VHAQEAP
+23 HAQEAP
-30 PADQLMQDGSQAY
+30 PVDQLMKDGGQAY

-50 AVERWTSAVAAYDRS
+50 AVERWTLAAVAYEKS
-65 AARPEQIDAL
+65 AARAEQIDTL

-89 TAAIRLDQAKA
+89 TAAIQLDQAKA
-100 LAGDRDDPLL
+100 LAADRDDSLL
-110 SIRILWRRGSLYQ
+110 TVRILWRTGSVYQ
-123 AAGQHAEA
+123 ATGQYAEA
-131 ERSLQESLRLAKTL
+131 ERSLQESLRRAKTL
-145 TQAALTAAI
+145 SQAAVTAAI

-165 GKFSDALADYR
+165 RKFADALAAYT
-176 ESFQTAQAASVKLLA
+176 ECFHTAQAVPVKLLA

-196 NAARVSLP
+196 NAARVLLS

-212 QRLDQA
+212 TRLDQA
-218 TGILRELEPSHE
+218 AGILRELDPSHE

-241 YAKLRAFLV
+241 YAKLRVSLV
-250 ELNQDLTL
+250 EQNKDLTL
-258 ASFQALHDAAN
+258 TAFQALHDAAKT
-269 AADQLDDRRAS
+269 ADQLGDRRGS

-292 DERRY
+292 EERRY
-297 AEALNVTQQAI
+297 TEALGVTQHAI
-308 LMGQQAAAPEALYRW
+308 LMSQQAAASEGLYRW
-323 QWQAGRLLKGLG
+323 HWQAGRLLNALG
-335 RPKEAIDAYRQAI
+335 RSKEAIGAYRKAI
-348 VAVQSIRQEVSAAVA
+348 VAVQSIRSEVSAAIA
-363 EDQPDA
+363 ADQPDA
-369 SFRETVGAV
+369 TFRETVGAV

-393 ADPQHQ
+393 VDPQHR

-419 DYFQDDCVQAARSH
+419 DYFQDDCVQAARSK
-433 ATGLEQVSKAAAV
+433 ATGLEQVSKTAAV

-466 VRKTVPV
+466 LRKTVPV
-473 GAEALTEEIRTF
+473 GAEALTEEIRAF
-485 RDFLEK
+485 RTLLEK
-491 RSTREYLSHAKKL
+491 RSTRQYLSHAKTL

-586 PALPHVTR
+586 PPLPHVAR
-594 EVETIQ
+594 ELETIHG
-600 RLYGGTILLNKQFM
+600 LFGGTSLLNKQFM
-614 MSRMEEE
+614 MSRVEEE
-621 LKTHPYS
+621 LKANPYS
-628 VMHIASHGQFQTEG
+628 IMHIASHGQFQSDSNE
-642 KDTFLLAYDGK
+642 TFLLAYDGK
-653 LTMDRLAEYVG
+653 MTMDRLEAYVG

-693 LAGVAIKA
+693 LAVVAIKA

>member
-1 MKRTILMS
+1 MTRIILVS
-9 LFLCLC
+9 LSLCLS
-15 LCVGLGAD
+15 VGLGAD
-23 VHAQEAP
+23 IHAQEAP
-30 PADQLMQDGSQAY
+30 PADQLMKDGSQAY

-50 AVERWTSAVAAYDRS
+50 AVERWTSAEEAFEMS

-75 IRLSEAYQSLGRYR
+75 IRLSEAYQALGRYR
-89 TAAIRLDQAKA
+89 TAAIRLDQAKV
-100 LAGDRDDPLL
+100 LAADRDDALL
-110 SIRILWRRGSLYQ
+110 SIRILWRAGSLYQ
-123 AAGQHAEA
+123 AGGQQAEA
-131 ERSLQESLRLAKTL
+131 ERSLQEALKRSKTL
-145 TQAALTAAI
+145 PQDALTAAI

-165 GKFSDALADYR
+165 GKFADALAAYN
-176 ESFQTAQAASVKLLA
+176 ESFQTAQAASMKLLA
-191 ATSLV
+191 STSQV

-204 SKQYRESK
+204 LKQYRDSK

-218 TGILRELEPSHE
+218 TGILRGLEPSHE
-230 QISAFITVGLT
+230 QISAFITAGLT

-250 ELNQDLTL
+250 EMNKDLTL
-258 ASFQALHDAAN
+258 AAFQSLHDAAR
-269 AADQLDDRRAS
+269 AADQLGDRRAS

-323 QWQAGRLLKGLG
+323 HWQAGRVLKALG
-335 RPKEAIDAYRQAI
+335 RPKEAIDSYRQAI
-348 VAVQSIRQEVSAAVA
+348 VAVQSIRPEVSAAIA

-383 DLLLRGSERD
+383 DLLLRGSEQD

-433 ATGLEQVSKAAAV
+433 ATGLELVSKTAVV

-473 GAEALTEEIRTF
+473 GAEELTDEIRAF
-485 RDFLEK
+485 RNFLEK

-564 RPLDRKGIKLL
+564 RPLDRKGIKIL

-586 PALPHVTR
+586 PALPHVSR
-594 EVETIQ
+594 EVETIHK
-600 RLYGGTILLNKQFM
+600 LFGGTVLLNKQFM
-614 MSRMEEE
+614 MSQMEKE
-621 LKTHPYS
+621 LKAHPYS
-628 VMHIASHGQFQTEG
+628 VMHIASHGQFQSEG

-653 LTMDRLAEYVG
+653 LTMDRLEEYVG

>member
-1 MKRTILMS
+1 MKRTLLMS

-15 LCVGLGAD
+15 VGFGAD
-23 VHAQEAP
+23 IHGQEAIP
-30 PADQLMQDGSQAY
+30 VDQLMQDGSQAY
-43 QHGDFEQ
+43 QRGDFEQ
-50 AVERWTSAVAAYDRS
+50 AVERWTQAAAAYERS

-100 LAGDRDDPLL
+100 LAAGTDNSLL
-110 SIRILWRRGSLYQ
+110 SIRILWRTGNLYQ
-123 AAGQHAEA
+123 AGGQYAEA
-131 ERSLQESLRLAKTL
+131 EQSLQEALQRAKAL
-145 TQAALTAAI
+145 PQASLTAAI

-165 GKFSDALADYR
+165 GKFADALASYT
-176 ESFQTAQAASVKLLA
+176 ESFHTAQAVPMKLLA
-191 ATSLV
+191 ATSQV

-204 SKQYRESK
+204 LKQYRESK
-212 QRLDQA
+212 TRLDQA
-218 TGILRELEPSHE
+218 ADILRGLEPSHE

-241 YAKLRAFLV
+241 YAKLRTFLV
-250 ELNQDLTL
+250 ELNKDLTL
-258 ASFQALHDAAN
+258 AAFQALHDAARV
-269 AADQLDDRRAS
+269 ADQLGDRRAS

-297 AEALNVTQQAI
+297 AEALDVTQHAI
-308 LMGQQAAAPEALYRW
+308 LMGRQAAAPEALYRW
-323 QWQAGRLLKGLG
+323 HWQAGRVLKALG

-348 VAVQSIRQEVSAAVA
+348 VAVQSIRPEVSAAVA
-363 EDQPDA
+363 EDQPGA

-393 ADPQHQ
+393 VDPQHR
-399 EAVLREARDTVEL
+399 EAILREARDTVEL

-419 DYFQDDCVQAARSH
+419 DYFQDDCVQAARSQ
-433 ATGLEQVSKAAAV
+433 ATGLELVSKTAAV

-473 GAEALTEEIRTF
+473 GAEALTEEIRAF
-485 RDFLEK
+485 RNFLEK

-564 RPLDRKGIKLL
+564 RPLDRKSIKLL

-586 PALPHVTR
+586 PALPHVSH
-594 EVETIQ
+594 ELETIH
-600 RLYGGTILLNKQFM
+600 RLYGGTSLLNKQFIL
-614 MSRMEEE
+614 SRVEEE
-621 LKTHPYS
+621 LKAHPYS
-628 VMHIASHGQFQTEG
+628 IMHIASHGQFQSES

-653 LTMDRLAEYVG
+653 MTMDRLEEYVG

-709 LWFLDDQASSQLV
+709 LWFLDDEASSLLV

-731 DSVASTAMALQR
+731 DSVASKAMALQR
-743 AQIKFLEHPEY
+743 AQIRFLENPEY

>member
-1 MKRTILMS
+1 L
-9 LFLCLC
+9 
-15 LCVGLGAD
+15 
-23 VHAQEAP
+23 
-30 PADQLMQDGSQAY
+30 
-43 QHGDFEQ
+43 
-50 AVERWTSAVAAYDRS
+50 
-65 AARPEQIDAL
+65 
-75 IRLSEAYQSLGRYR
+75 
-89 TAAIRLDQAKA
+89 
-100 LAGDRDDPLL
+100 
-110 SIRILWRRGSLYQ
+110 
-123 AAGQHAEA
+123 
-131 ERSLQESLRLAKTL
+131 
-145 TQAALTAAI
+145 
-154 LNDLGNLAASQ
+154 
-165 GKFSDALADYR
+165 
-176 ESFQTAQAASVKLLA
+176 
-191 ATSLV
+191 
-196 NAARVSLP
+196 
-204 SKQYRESK
+204 KQYRESK
-212 QRLDQA
+212 TRLDQA
-218 TGILRELEPSHE
+218 ADILRGLEPSHE

-241 YAKLRAFLV
+241 YAKLRTSLV
-250 ELNQDLTL
+250 EMNTDLTP
-258 ASFQALHDAAN
+258 ASFQALHDAARG
-269 AADQLDDRRAS
+269 ADQLGDRRAS
-280 SFAWGYLGKLYE
+280 SFAWGYMGKLYE

-297 AEALNVTQQAI
+297 AEALDVTHNAI
-308 LMGQQAAAPEALYRW
+308 LMGRQAAAPEALYRW
-323 QWQAGRLLKGLG
+323 HWQAGRVLKALD

-348 VAVQSIRQEVSAAVA
+348 VAIQSIRPEVSAAVA

-433 ATGLEQVSKAAAV
+433 ATGLELVSKTAAV

-473 GAEALTEEIRTF
+473 GAEELTDEIRAF
-485 RDFLEK
+485 RNFLEK

-512 EPLWADAGIDT
+512 EPLWTNAGIDT
-523 LVIVPD
+523 LVFVPD

-586 PALPHVTR
+586 PALPHVSR
-594 EVETIQ
+594 EVETIH
-600 RLYGGTILLNKQFM
+600 RLYGGTSLLNDQFI
-614 MSRMEEE
+614 MSRVAEE
-621 LKTHPYS
+621 LKAHPYS
-628 VMHIASHGQFQTEG
+628 VMHIASHGQFQSES

-653 LTMDRLAEYVG
+653 MTMDRLEEYVG

-722 TEFYQQLHD
+722 TEFYRQLHD

-743 AQIKFLEHPEY
+743 AQIKFLEDPEY

>member
-1 MKRTILMS
+1 
-9 LFLCLC
+9 
-15 LCVGLGAD
+15 
-23 VHAQEAP
+23 
-30 PADQLMQDGSQAY
+30 
-43 QHGDFEQ
+43 
-50 AVERWTSAVAAYDRS
+50 
-65 AARPEQIDAL
+65 
-75 IRLSEAYQSLGRYR
+75 
-89 TAAIRLDQAKA
+89 
-100 LAGDRDDPLL
+100 
-110 SIRILWRRGSLYQ
+110 LWRTGSLYQ
-123 AAGQHAEA
+123 ATGQHAEA

-145 TQAALTAAI
+145 PQDALTAAI

-165 GKFSDALADYR
+165 GKFADALAAYN
-176 ESFQTAQAASVKLLA
+176 ESFQTAQAASMKILA
-191 ATSLV
+191 ATSQV

-204 SKQYRESK
+204 LKQYRESK

-218 TGILRELEPSHE
+218 TGILRGLEPSHE
-230 QISAFITVGLT
+230 QISVFITAGLT

-250 ELNQDLTL
+250 EQNTDLTL
-258 ASFQALHDAAN
+258 AAFEALHDAAR
-269 AADQLDDRRAS
+269 AADQLGDRRAS

-297 AEALNVTQQAI
+297 AEALHVTQQAI

-323 QWQAGRLLKGLG
+323 HWQAGRVLKALG

-348 VAVQSIRQEVSAAVA
+348 VAVQSIRPEVSAAVA

-383 DLLLRGSERD
+383 DLLLQGSDRD

-433 ATGLEQVSKAAAV
+433 ATGLELVSKTAAV

-451 LQDRLEILVSLPSGM
+451 LKDRLEILVSLPSGM

-473 GAEALTEEIRTF
+473 GAAELTDEIRAF

-586 PALPHVTR
+586 PALPHVSR
-594 EVETIQ
+594 EVETIHK
-600 RLYGGTILLNKQFM
+600 LFGGTVLLNKQFM
-614 MSRMEEE
+614 MSQLEKE

-628 VMHIASHGQFQTEG
+628 VMHIASHGQFQSEG

-653 LTMDRLAEYVG
+653 LTMDRLEEYVG

>member
-1 MKRTILMS
+1 M
-9 LFLCLC
+9 
-15 LCVGLGAD
+15 
-23 VHAQEAP
+23 
-30 PADQLMQDGSQAY
+30 
-43 QHGDFEQ
+43 
-50 AVERWTSAVAAYDRS
+50 
-65 AARPEQIDAL
+65 
-75 IRLSEAYQSLGRYR
+75 
-89 TAAIRLDQAKA
+89 
-100 LAGDRDDPLL
+100 
-110 SIRILWRRGSLYQ
+110 
-123 AAGQHAEA
+123 
-131 ERSLQESLRLAKTL
+131 
-145 TQAALTAAI
+145 
-154 LNDLGNLAASQ
+154 
-165 GKFSDALADYR
+165 
-176 ESFQTAQAASVKLLA
+176 
-191 ATSLV
+191 
-196 NAARVSLP
+196 
-204 SKQYRESK
+204 
-212 QRLDQA
+212 
-218 TGILRELEPSHE
+218 
-230 QISAFITVGLT
+230 
-241 YAKLRAFLV
+241 
-250 ELNQDLTL
+250 
-258 ASFQALHDAAN
+258 
-269 AADQLDDRRAS
+269 
-280 SFAWGYLGKLYE
+280 
-292 DERRY
+292 
-297 AEALNVTQQAI
+297 
-308 LMGQQAAAPEALYRW
+308 
-323 QWQAGRLLKGLG
+323 
-335 RPKEAIDAYRQAI
+335 
-348 VAVQSIRQEVSAAVA
+348 
-363 EDQPDA
+363 
-369 SFRETVGAV
+369 

-393 ADPQHQ
+393 ADPQHR

-433 ATGLEQVSKAAAV
+433 ATGLEQVSKTAAV

-473 GAEALTEEIRTF
+473 GAEALTEEIRAF
-485 RDFLEK
+485 RNFLEK

-586 PALPHVTR
+586 PALPHVSR
-594 EVETIQ
+594 ELETIH
-600 RLYGGTILLNKQFM
+600 RLYGGTSLLNKQFM
-614 MSRMEEE
+614 MSRVEEE
-621 LKTHPYS
+621 LKAHPYS
-628 VMHIASHGQFQTEG
+628 VMHIASHGQFQSDSNE
-642 KDTFLLAYDGK
+642 TFLLAYDGK
-653 LTMDRLAEYVG
+653 MTMDRLEEYVG

-743 AQIKFLEHPEY
+743 AQIKFLENPEY

>member
-1 MKRTILMS
+1 MTRTMLVS
-9 LFLCLC
+9 LSLCLS
-15 LCVGLGAD
+15 VGLGAD
-23 VHAQEAP
+23 LYAKEAP
-30 PADQLMQDGSQAY
+30 SVDQLMQDGSYAY

-50 AVERWTSAVAAYDRS
+50 AVEHWTQAAAAYERS
-65 AARPEQIDAL
+65 GARPEQIDAL

-89 TAAIRLDQAKA
+89 TAAIRLDHAKA
-100 LAGDRDDPLL
+100 LVADRDDSLL
-110 SIRILWRRGSLYQ
+110 PIRILWRTGSLYQ
-123 AAGQHAEA
+123 AGGQHAEA
-131 ERSLQESLRLAKTL
+131 ERSLQESLRLAKAL
-145 TQAALTAAI
+145 PQAALTAAI

-165 GKFSDALADYR
+165 GKFTDALAAYT
-176 ESFQTAQAASVKLLA
+176 ESFHTAQAGPMTLLA

-204 SKQYRESK
+204 LKQYHESK

-218 TGILRELEPSHE
+218 ADIIRGLEPSHE
-230 QISAFITVGLT
+230 QISASITVGLT
-241 YAKLRAFLV
+241 YAKLRASLI
-250 ELNQDLTL
+250 ELNTDLTL
-258 ASFQALHDAAN
+258 ASFQALHDAAR
-269 AADQLDDRRAS
+269 AADQLGDRRGS

-297 AEALNVTQQAI
+297 ADALDVTQQAI

-323 QWQAGRLLKGLG
+323 HWQAGRVLKGLG

-348 VAVQSIRQEVSAAVA
+348 VAVQSIRQEVSAALA

-383 DLLLRGSERD
+383 DLLLQGSEED
-393 ADPQHQ
+393 TDPQHQ
-399 EAVLREARDTVEL
+399 EARLHEARDTVEL

-433 ATGLEQVSKAAAV
+433 ATGLELVSKTAAV

-466 VRKTVPV
+466 VRKTVSV
-473 GAEALTEEIRTF
+473 GAEELTEEIRAF
-485 RDFLEK
+485 RNFLEK

-504 YGWLIQPI
+504 YGWLIEPI
-512 EPLWADAGIDT
+512 EPMWANAGIDT

-564 RPLDRKGIKLL
+564 RPLDRKGIKIL

-586 PALPHVTR
+586 PALPHVSR
-594 EVETIQ
+594 ELETIH
-600 RLYGGTILLNKQFM
+600 RLYGGTSLLNKQFM
-614 MSRMEEE
+614 MSRVEEE
-621 LKTHPYS
+621 LKAHPYS
-628 VMHIASHGQFQTEG
+628 VMHIASHGQFQSDSNE
-642 KDTFLLAYDGK
+642 TFLLAYDGK
-653 LTMDRLAEYVG
+653 MTMDRLAEYVG

-743 AQIKFLEHPEY
+743 AQIKFLENPEY
-754 NHPAYWA
+754 SHPAYWA

>member
-1 MKRTILMS
+1 MTRTILMS
-9 LFLCLC
+9 LSLCLA
-15 LCVGLGAD
+15 VGLGAD
-23 VHAQEAP
+23 IYAQEAP
-30 PADQLMQDGSQAY
+30 SVDQLMEEGSHAY

-50 AVERWTSAVAAYDRS
+50 AVERWTEAVAAYERS
-65 AARPEQIDAL
+65 AARAEQIDAL

-89 TAAIRLDQAKA
+89 SAAIWLDQAKA
-100 LAGDRDDPLL
+100 LAAGTDDSLL
-110 SIRILWRRGSLYQ
+110 QIRILWRIGSLYRTT
-123 AAGQHAEA
+123 GQYVEA
-131 ERSLQESLRLAKTL
+131 ERSLQEALRQAKTL

-165 GKFSDALADYR
+165 GKFADALASYT
-176 ESFQTAQAASVKLLA
+176 ESFQTAQAVPMKLLA
-191 ATSLV
+191 ATSQV
-196 NAARVSLP
+196 NAARVLLS

-212 QRLDQA
+212 MRLDQA
-218 TGILRELEPSHE
+218 AGIVRGLEPSHE
-230 QISAFITVGLT
+230 QISALITVGLT
-241 YAKLRAFLV
+241 YAKLRAFLA
-250 ELNQDLTL
+250 EMNRDLTL
-258 ASFQALHDAAN
+258 AAFQALHDAAR
-269 AADQLDDRRAS
+269 AADQLGDLRGS
-280 SFAWGYLGKLYE
+280 SFAWGYMGKLYE
-292 DERRY
+292 EERRY
-297 AEALNVTQQAI
+297 GEALGVTQQAI
-308 LMGQQAAAPEALYRW
+308 LMSRQAAAPEALYRW
-323 QWQAGRLLKGLG
+323 HWQAGRLLKALG
-335 RPKEAIDAYRQAI
+335 QPKEAIRAYRQAI
-348 VAVQSIRQEVSAAVA
+348 VAVQSIRLEVSAAIA
-363 EDQPDA
+363 EDQPGA

-383 DLLLRGSERD
+383 DLLLRDSERD
-393 ADPQHQ
+393 IDPQYR

-412 FKVAELQ
+412 FKIAELQ
-419 DYFQDDCVQAARSH
+419 DYFQDDCVQAARSQ
-433 ATGLEQVSKAAAV
+433 AKGLEQVSKTAAV

-473 GAEALTEEIRTF
+473 GVEALTEEIRAF
-485 RDFLEK
+485 RVLLEK
-491 RSTREYLSHAKKL
+491 RSTRQYLSHAKTL
-504 YGWLIQPI
+504 YGWLILPI
-512 EPLWADAGIDT
+512 EPLWANAGIDT

-564 RPLDRKGIKLL
+564 RPLDRKSIKLL

-586 PALPHVTR
+586 PALPHVSR
-594 EVETIQ
+594 ELETIH
-600 RLYGGTILLNKQFM
+600 RLYGGTSLLNKQFM
-614 MSRMEEE
+614 MSRVEEE

-628 VMHIASHGQFQTEG
+628 IMHIASHGQFQSEG

-653 LTMDRLAEYVG
+653 MTMDRLEEYVG

-709 LWFLDDQASSQLV
+709 LWFLDDQASSLLV

-743 AQIKFLEHPEY
+743 AQIKFLENPEY
-754 NHPAYWA
+754 SHPAYWA

>member
-1 MKRTILMS
+1 MKPIILVMLS
-9 LFLCLC
+9 LWLCL
-15 LCVGLGAD
+15 GIGAD
-23 VHAQEAP
+23 VYAKEAP
-30 PADQLMQDGSQAY
+30 PVDQLMREGSQAY

-50 AVERWTSAVAAYDRS
+50 AVERWTQAAAAYERS
-65 AARPEQIDAL
+65 GARQERIDAL

-89 TAAIRLDQAKA
+89 TAAIQLDQAKA
-100 LAGDRDDPLL
+100 LVTDRDDSLL
-110 SIRILWRRGSLYQ
+110 PVRILWRTGRLYHL
-123 AAGQHAEA
+123 AGQHAEA
-131 ERSLQESLRLAKTL
+131 ERSLQESLRLAKTHPE
-145 TQAALTAAI
+145 ASLTAAI

-165 GKFSDALADYR
+165 GKFADALAAYT
-176 ESFQTAQAASVKLLA
+176 ESSQTAQADSVKLLA

-204 SKQYRESK
+204 LKQYGESRT
-212 QRLDQA
+212 RLDQA
-218 TGILRELEPSHE
+218 TDILRGLEPSHE

-241 YAKLRAFLV
+241 YAKLRPVLV
-250 ELNQDLTL
+250 DLNKELTL
-258 ASFQALHDAAN
+258 ASFKALHDAARI
-269 AADQLDDRRAS
+269 ADQLGDRRGS

-297 AEALNVTQQAI
+297 AEALDVTRHAI
-308 LMGQQAAAPEALYRW
+308 LMSREAAAPEALYRW
-323 QWQAGRLLKGLG
+323 HWQAGRLLKALK
-335 RPKEAIDAYRQAI
+335 RPGEAIGSYRQSI

-369 SFRETVGAV
+369 SFRETVGGV

-383 DLLLRGSERD
+383 DLLLQGSDEK
-393 ADPQHQ
+393 ADPQHR
-399 EAVLREARDTVEL
+399 EAALREARDTVEL

-419 DYFQDDCVQAARSH
+419 DYFQDDCVQAAKSH
-433 ATGLEQVSKAAAV
+433 ATGLEQVSKTAAV

-466 VRKTVPV
+466 VRKTVPI
-473 GAEALTEEIRTF
+473 GAEALTEEIRAF
-485 RDFLEK
+485 RNFLEK
-491 RSTREYLSHAKKL
+491 RSTRQYLSHAKTL
-504 YGWLIQPI
+504 YGWLIEPI
-512 EPLWADAGIDT
+512 EPLWANAGIDT

-550 YAVATTPGVTLTDP
+550 YAVATTPGVTLTNP
-564 RPLDRKGIKLL
+564 RPLDRKSIKLL

-586 PALPHVTR
+586 PALPHVSR
-594 EVETIQ
+594 ELETIHK
-600 RLYGGTILLNKQFM
+600 LYGGTSLLNKQFM
-614 MSRMEEE
+614 MSRVEEE

-628 VMHIASHGQFQTEG
+628 VMHIASHGQFQSDSNE
-642 KDTFLLAYDGK
+642 TFLLAYDGK
-653 LTMDRLAEYVG
+653 MTMDRLEEYVG

-731 DSVASTAMALQR
+731 DSVSSTAMALQR
-743 AQIKFLEHPEY
+743 AQIKFLDNPEY
-754 NHPAYWA
+754 SHPAYWA

>member
-1 MKRTILMS
+1 MKGQIILGLSVLLSVAYMD
-9 LFLCLC
+9 
-15 LCVGLGAD
+15 VG
-23 VHAQEAP
+23 HAQEVP
-30 PADQLMQDGSQAY
+30 SVDQLMKDGSQAY

-50 AVERWTSAVAAYDRS
+50 AVERWTSAEAAYERS

-100 LAGDRDDPLL
+100 LAAHRDDALL
-110 SIRILWRRGSLYQ
+110 SIRILWRTGNLYQ

-131 ERSLQESLRLAKTL
+131 ERSLQESLRLAKTVP
-145 TQAALTAAI
+145 QAALTAAI

-165 GKFSDALADYR
+165 GKFADALAAYT
-176 ESFQTAQAASVKLLA
+176 ESFQTAQAASVKILS
-191 ATSLV
+191 ATSQA
-196 NAARVSLP
+196 NAARVSMSL
-204 SKQYRESK
+204 KQYRESK

-218 TGILRELEPSHE
+218 ADILRGLEPSHE
-230 QISAFITVGLT
+230 QISTFITVGLT

-250 ELNQDLTL
+250 ELNRDLTL
-258 ASFQALHDAAN
+258 ASFQTLHNGAR
-269 AADQLDDRRAS
+269 AADQLGDHRAS

-292 DERRY
+292 DEHRY
-297 AEALNVTQQAI
+297 EEALGVTQHAI
-308 LMGQQAAAPEALYRW
+308 LMSQQAAAPEALYRW
-323 QWQAGRLLKGLG
+323 HWQAGRLLKGLG
-335 RPKEAIDAYRQAI
+335 RPKEAIDSYRQAI
-348 VAVQSIRQEVSAAVA
+348 VAVQSIRPEVSAALA

-393 ADPQHQ
+393 VDPQHQ
-399 EAVLREARDTVEL
+399 ESVLREARDTVEL
-412 FKVAELQ
+412 YKVAELQ

-433 ATGLEQVSKAAAV
+433 ATGLELVSKTAAV
-446 IYPIM
+446 IYPII

-473 GAEALTEEIRTF
+473 GAEVLTEEIRAF
-485 RDFLEK
+485 RNFLEK

-504 YGWLIQPI
+504 YEWLIQPI

-586 PALPHVTR
+586 PALPHVSR
-594 EVETIQ
+594 EVETIH
-600 RLYGGTILLNKQFM
+600 RLYGGTTLLNKEFI
-614 MSRMEEE
+614 MSRVEEE
-621 LKTHPYS
+621 LKAHPYS
-628 VMHIASHGQFQTEG
+628 VMHIASHGQFQSEG

-653 LTMDRLAEYVG
+653 MTMDRLEEYVG